1 MKNTT
6 ADADVILVEPIV
18 QPDYT
23 KARIERAGKLELN
36 PTSYKIS
43 GQLLEK

>member
-1 MKNTT
+1 MRTT

-23 KARIERAGKLELN
+23 KARIERAGKLGLN